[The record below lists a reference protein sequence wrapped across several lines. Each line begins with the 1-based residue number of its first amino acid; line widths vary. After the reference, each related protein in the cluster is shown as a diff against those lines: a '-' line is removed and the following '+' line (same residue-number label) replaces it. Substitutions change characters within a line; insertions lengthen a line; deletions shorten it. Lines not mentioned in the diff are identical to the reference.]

1 MLKRTLLI
9 LLLASFFPMA
19 VNAEVVERIVAVVNN
34 RAITLT
40 DLEDEVVILTQLG
53 ISVDRPELLNTM
65 IDRMITNAEAGRLG
79 LTITMDEVTRE
90 IVRFE
95 ETFPSRSDFHLFLKK
110 HELDVKDLS
119 RRFASSIAFERV
131 REQKSGVS
139 EGRYEKWLSEAK
151 KKTDIKI
158 LNSE

>member
-1 MLKRTLLI
+1 MLKHTLLI

-131 REQKSGVS
+131 REQKSGAS